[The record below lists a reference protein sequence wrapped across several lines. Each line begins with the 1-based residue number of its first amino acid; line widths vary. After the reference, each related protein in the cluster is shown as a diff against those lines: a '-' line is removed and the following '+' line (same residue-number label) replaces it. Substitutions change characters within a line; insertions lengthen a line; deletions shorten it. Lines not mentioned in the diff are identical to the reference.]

1 MELETLHVEMDI
13 FDDGIEKFEELIA
26 LRRALRAAEY
36 SNPDALDR
44 IEHGIESYL
53 FGPNGAH

>member
-1 MELETLHVEMDI
+1 MEYETQEVETEM
-13 FDDGIEKFEELIA
+13 FEELIA
-26 LRRALRAAEY
+26 LRRTLRLAEY